1 MDIGINPPL
10 LNSIGLLFDIFGAWL
25 IAIEIFYQF
34 KGKTHQEP
42 TIYCNGTFEQ
52 DETPEYKKDKTI
64 KHKAMWLGLALLTVG
79 FVLQIISNHLPGEPY
94 ETSTITETSLQQQ
107 KTTKTNP

>member
-1 MDIGINPPL
+1 MLPRGGQLGISWLLITRLAPPFLISIFKEQLNLNFHIPNQMNIGINPLL

-52 DETPEYKKDKTI
+52 NETP
-64 KHKAMWLGLALLTVG
+64 
-79 FVLQIISNHLPGEPY
+79 
-94 ETSTITETSLQQQ
+94 
-107 KTTKTNP
+107 